1 MLDFFEH
8 AENAFL
14 LFKTEIFSPKVKE
27 RKQYPVKV
35 YCIDNG
41 FVNFINPRFSENFG
55 SLMENSVAIEL
66 WRRKENTTIPTEI
79 YYWKDENGKEVDF
92 VIKQGSRVKQLIQ
105 VTYALGRD
113 DVDKREIKA
122 LLKASELLKC
132 KNLLVITWDYEGE
145 EKIKNKKIK
154 FMPLWKWLLSRDD
167 SVVLKTKTAN
177 FLKKFVIIITMNTE
191 ELKKIITSQREEIEE
206 KFEKIKIIKREVEY
220 KKLLSFLSA
229 PNILAVL
236 GLRRC
241 GKSILSLQI
250 FKQENFGYINFDDE
264 RLAEFKVKDFE
275 KLLNAFYELYGEI
288 DKIILDEPQNI
299 EKWELFANR
308 LRRTKKIIVTGSNSR
323 LLSGELASAL
333 TGRHITFTLFPFSFR
348 EYLSYNDF
356 EFKKQDIYST
366 KKIALLKKHLTDF
379 LNIGGI
385 PEAYLFGKEI
395 LVRIYADIIEKD
407 VIKRLKTKKKA
418 ALKELAK
425 YLVSNFA
432 SEFTFAKL
440 KNILKIKDQHTVKN
454 WISALE
460 DAYLFAILERYS
472 PKLKEQIIAP
482 KKVYCVDNGIINVV
496 SFKLSQNFGKLME
509 NLVAIELLRGKILYP
524 LLAEECF

>member
-1 MLDFFEH
+1 
-8 AENAFL
+8 
-14 LFKTEIFSPKVKE
+14 
-27 RKQYPVKV
+27 
-35 YCIDNG
+35 
-41 FVNFINPRFSENFG
+41 
-55 SLMENSVAIEL
+55 
-66 WRRKENTTIPTEI
+66 
-79 YYWKDENGKEVDF
+79 
-92 VIKQGSRVKQLIQ
+92 
-105 VTYALGRD
+105 
-113 DVDKREIKA
+113 
-122 LLKASELLKC
+122 
-132 KNLLVITWDYEGE
+132 
-145 EKIKNKKIK
+145 
-154 FMPLWKWLLSRDD
+154 
-167 SVVLKTKTAN
+167 
-177 FLKKFVIIITMNTE
+177 MNTE
-191 ELKKIITSQREEIEE
+191 ELKKIIISQREEIGE
-206 KFEKIKIIKREVEY
+206 KFEKTKIIKREVEY

-250 FKQENFGYINFDDE
+250 FNRENFGYINFDDE
-264 RLAEFKVKDFE
+264 RLAEFKARDFE

-308 LRRTKKIIVTGSNSR
+308 LRRTKKVIVTGSNSK

-333 TGRHITFTLFPFSFR
+333 TGRHIAFTLFPFSFR

-418 ALKELAK
+418 TLKEMSK

-460 DAYLFAILERYS
+460 DAYLFVVLERYS
-472 PKLKEQIIAP
+472 PKMKEQIIAP
-482 KKVYCVDNGIINVV
+482 KKVYCIDNGIINVV

-509 NLVAIELLRGKILYP
+509 NLVAIELLRRKSYWHNDWEIYYWKDYQQREVDFVVKEAARVKQLIQVCYASSRDEIDKREIKG
-524 LLAEECF
+524 LLKANELLKCKDLLVITWDYEAEEKIKNKKIKFLPLWRWLLEVKK

>member
-1 MLDFFEH
+1 
-8 AENAFL
+8 
-14 LFKTEIFSPKVKE
+14 
-27 RKQYPVKV
+27 
-35 YCIDNG
+35 
-41 FVNFINPRFSENFG
+41 
-55 SLMENSVAIEL
+55 
-66 WRRKENTTIPTEI
+66 
-79 YYWKDENGKEVDF
+79 
-92 VIKQGSRVKQLIQ
+92 
-105 VTYALGRD
+105 
-113 DVDKREIKA
+113 
-122 LLKASELLKC
+122 
-132 KNLLVITWDYEGE
+132 
-145 EKIKNKKIK
+145 
-154 FMPLWKWLLSRDD
+154 
-167 SVVLKTKTAN
+167 
-177 FLKKFVIIITMNTE
+177 MNIE
-191 ELKKIITSQREEIEE
+191 ELKKIVKSKREEIEE
-206 KFEKIKIIKREVEY
+206 KFKKIKIIKREVEY

-250 FKQENFGYINFDDE
+250 FKQENFGYVNFDDE
-264 RLAEFKVKDFE
+264 RLVEFKARDFE

-308 LRRTKKIIVTGSNSR
+308 LRRTKKVIVTGSNSR

-366 KKIALLKKHLTDF
+366 RKIALLKKHLTEF

-395 LVRIYADIIEKD
+395 LVRVYADIIEKD
-407 VIKRLKTKKKA
+407 VIKRLRTKKKA
-418 ALKELAK
+418 ALRELAK

-460 DAYLFAILERYS
+460 NAYLFAILERYS
-472 PKLKEQIIAP
+472 PKMKEQIIAP
-482 KKVYCVDNGIINVV
+482 KKVYCIDNGIINVV

-509 NLVAIELLRGKILYP
+509 NLVAIELLRRKSYWHRDWEIYYWKDYQQREVDFVVKQGPNIKQVIQVTYASGKDEIDGREIKA
-524 LLAEECF
+524 LLKASELLKCKNLLVVTWDYEAEEKVKNKNIKFLPLWKLLLKVKK